1 MNDMINHPSHYVQG
15 EGKHECIE
23 VLKEWMDK
31 KAFIGFLRGN
41 AIKYLCRVGKKGD
54 AVEDLKKAQYYVD
67 RLVEEVT
74 DERLK

>member
-1 MNDMINHPSHYVQG
+1 
-15 EGKHECIE
+15 
-23 VLKEWMDK
+23 MDK